1 MKKFIRSALLS
12 IGLLSIST
20 LSFAAAD
27 LFGPRLEAE
36 TFASLPVG
44 AGNPEALA
52 VDDQGNVYVS
62 TFSGGNVFIFDNTGF
77 LTTTLDVTPTS
88 GVLLELAFH
97 PVTGALLVVD
107 FGLASILEVDTVT
120 GAATIYASI
129 PVLPGN
135 GQAVPNGL
143 TFDATGNLYITDSF
157 QSTVWKVGPEGGVA
171 EPWIT
176 DPLLGTTSP
185 IPFAANGLAFNNDFS
200 SMFVSNSGSGS
211 IINIP
216 VNADGTAGVA
226 STFLVALNGP
236 DGMIMDQDNNIWV
249 ANNPSNEIMV
259 IDPTGKATQL
269 LGEFHGL
276 DAQGRVKGLLSPAD
290 LNFHGDY
297 LYVTN
302 FAADPRELGI
312 NQMPFTLWS
321 VQVQQHTIARFNL
334 NPPKLKKK
342 KLKKKKKWKKG
353 L

>member
-1 MKKFIRSALLS
+1 MKKFNRSVLLLT
-12 IGLLSIST
+12 GWLFIST

-27 LFGPRLEAE
+27 LFPPRLEAT
-36 TFASLPVG
+36 TFASLPIG

-52 VDDQGNVYVS
+52 VDGQGNVYVS
-62 TFSGGNVFIFDNTGF
+62 TFSGGNIFIFDSTGY
-77 LTTTLDVTPTS
+77 LTRTLDVTPTS

-107 FGLASILEVDTVT
+107 FGLASVLEVDVVT
-120 GAATIYASI
+120 GAATVYSSI

-135 GQAVPNGL
+135 RQAVPNGL
-143 TFDATGNLYITDSF
+143 AFDASANLYITDSF
-157 QSTVWKVGPEGGVA
+157 QSTVWKAGPEGGVA
-171 EPWIT
+171 EPWVT

-200 SMFVSNSGSGS
+200 SMYVSNSGSGS
-211 IINIP
+211 IINVP
-216 VNADGTAGVA
+216 VNADGTAGAA
-226 STFLVALNGP
+226 STFLIALNGP
-236 DGMIMDQDNNIWV
+236 DGLIMDQDNNIWV

-276 DAQGRVKGLLSPAD
+276 DSRGRVKGLLSPAD

-312 NQMPFTLWS
+312 NQMPYTLWS
-321 VQVQQHTIARFNL
+321 VQVRQHTIARFNL

-342 KLKKKKKWKKG
+342 KLKKKWKKG
-353 L
+353 F